1 MSKRQ
6 RLVCAAAC
14 AAAWLA
20 AGSAVAAP
28 VTYTGFTVTDVS
40 LNGIHYHNAAVTLT
54 FVGDTANVATFNGM
68 TGIYANENGTA
79 SVQIVSGATVL
90 HATFASGQV
99 FVSLDQNNG
108 GFGFSSF
115 VGASHTLEPA
125 YPLGIDGNINPNGL
139 NDLVTPI
146 VQSGAQWSCI
156 GFPIAYPQHSGHCGN
171 PAAYPLATDHGPF
184 VIYMPYYS
192 MQGGKIVDD
201 IGGALNNALFT
212 IQLP

>member
-6 RLVCAAAC
+6 RLLCTAMC

-20 AGSAVAAP
+20 TGSAAAAP

-40 LNGIHYHNAAVTLT
+40 LNGIHYHNAAVTLK
-54 FVGDTANVATFNGM
+54 FVGDTANVVTYNGM
-68 TGIYANENGTA
+68 AGIYVNEKGTA
-79 SVQIVSGATVL
+79 SVQIVSGATTL
-90 HATFASGQV
+90 QATFTSGQI

-115 VGASHTLEPA
+115 VGAKHTLEAA

-146 VQSGAQWSCI
+146 VQSGVQWSCI
-156 GFPIAYPQHSGHCGN
+156 GFPVAPPLGSGQCGN
-171 PAAYPLATDHGPF
+171 PASYPLQTNHGPF

-201 IGGALNNALFT
+201 IGGALNNAIFT